1 MSYFGCK
8 FVKFFAESPIRRGG
22 TQNLPIFAQNY
33 SILFSKKQ
41 NLNILLNTEQ
51 KYITYLYIYA
61 IILKTTNMTLYFV
74 LQATGASAFSWIFPV
89 LMLAFFYFFF
99 IAPQMKKQK
108 EQSKFSSELKKGDEV
123 VTASGIIGQI
133 NKIEDNAITLELD
146 SKTFIRVVPS
156 AISKEMTDQFK
167 GKAK

>member
-1 MSYFGCK
+1 
-8 FVKFFAESPIRRGG
+8 
-22 TQNLPIFAQNY
+22 
-33 SILFSKKQ
+33 
-41 NLNILLNTEQ
+41 
-51 KYITYLYIYA
+51 
-61 IILKTTNMTLYFV
+61 MTLYFV
-74 LQATGASAFSWIFPV
+74 LQAAGASAFSWIFPV

-156 AISKEMTDQFK
+156 AISKEMTDQYK

>member
-1 MSYFGCK
+1 
-8 FVKFFAESPIRRGG
+8 
-22 TQNLPIFAQNY
+22 
-33 SILFSKKQ
+33 
-41 NLNILLNTEQ
+41 
-51 KYITYLYIYA
+51 
-61 IILKTTNMTLYFV
+61 MTLYFV